1 MDLPQVTLLVTYKT
15 QRDAN
20 ISQFCQHVYFKR
32 EIYLDFFFST
42 LENLFGSI
50 SSKYKA
56 SYKMHTSLRLRCIKT
71 VPTKISPPFS
81 FCTRWFLQFLYFEN
95 FLIFHTYFCNPN
107 FQVAVLKL
115 FWKYSQRKLLKMKI
129 KKPFWCYSWESA
141 V

>member
-15 QRDAN
+15 QRDTN
-20 ISQFCQHVYFKR
+20 ISQLCQHVYFKR

-56 SYKMHTSLRLRCIKT
+56 SYKMHTSPRLRCT

-81 FCTRWFLQFLYFEN
+81 FCTRWFLQFSYFEN
-95 FLIFHTYFCNPN
+95 FLIFHTHFCNPN

-115 FWKYSQRKLLKMKI
+115 F
-129 KKPFWCYSWESA
+129 
-141 V
+141 

>member
-20 ISQFCQHVYFKR
+20 VSQLCQHVYFKR

-56 SYKMHTSLRLRCIKT
+56 SYKMHTSPSALLQFTVDFRLCWRVGGWGRTLRCFAICASHAL
-71 VPTKISPPFS
+71 VPAPDY
-81 FCTRWFLQFLYFEN
+81 RRR
-95 FLIFHTYFCNPN
+95 
-107 FQVAVLKL
+107 A
-115 FWKYSQRKLLKMKI
+115 R
-129 KKPFWCYSWESA
+129 
-141 V
+141 